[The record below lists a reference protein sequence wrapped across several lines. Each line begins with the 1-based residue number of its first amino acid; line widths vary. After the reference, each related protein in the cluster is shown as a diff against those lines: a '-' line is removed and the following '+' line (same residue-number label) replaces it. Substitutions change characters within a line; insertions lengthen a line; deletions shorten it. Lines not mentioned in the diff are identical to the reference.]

1 LIRDIIRELQQEHEG
16 KAPKNEVLL
25 RASEAGIDEDKAEDL
40 IKRLK
45 KEGAIF
51 EPRNG
56 YLKST

>member
-1 LIRDIIRELQQEHEG
+1 
-16 KAPKNEVLL
+16 VLL
-25 RASEAGIDEDKAEDL
+25 RASEAGIDEDKAEDI

-45 KEGAIF
+45 REGAIF